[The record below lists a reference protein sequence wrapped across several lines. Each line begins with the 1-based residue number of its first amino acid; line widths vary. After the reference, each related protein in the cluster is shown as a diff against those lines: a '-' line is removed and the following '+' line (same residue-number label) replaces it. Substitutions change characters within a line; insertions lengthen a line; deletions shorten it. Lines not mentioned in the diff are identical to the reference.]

1 MYVQPLMLI
10 DVDYDSIIL
19 YTQLCIVRLALYW
32 KANEESIAGVLNTDL
47 EG

>member
-1 MYVQPLMLI
+1 MYKQALILI

-19 YTQLCIVRLALYW
+19 HTQLSIVRLALYW
-32 KANEESIAGVLNTDL
+32 KANEESIARVLNTDL